1 MLLLS
6 SAKALRMGSTITTLV
21 GHEFHV
27 CDQPLMSGSQLCQ
40 WLWPVLL
47 QKELVTFMEFRNGAR
62 MRKDKNKPGPS
73 GMSRNDAFSLPS
85 SWGGRNCLLPVDID
99 VIREIKVAMGG
110 DAILEFVSVEFS
122 QQAQVAFDSLGIS
135 ELTFQNVWT
144 IFEAMLP
151 LLYN

>member
-1 MLLLS
+1 
-6 SAKALRMGSTITTLV
+6 
-21 GHEFHV
+21 
-27 CDQPLMSGSQLCQ
+27 MSGSQLCQ

-47 QKELVTFMEFRNGAR
+47 RKELATFMEFCNGAR

-73 GMSRNDAFSLPS
+73 GMSHNDVFSLPS

-99 VIREIKVAMGG
+99 IIREIKVAMGG
-110 DAILEFVSVEFS
+110 DAILEFVSAEFS
-122 QQAQVAFDSLGIS
+122 QQAQAAFDSLSIS